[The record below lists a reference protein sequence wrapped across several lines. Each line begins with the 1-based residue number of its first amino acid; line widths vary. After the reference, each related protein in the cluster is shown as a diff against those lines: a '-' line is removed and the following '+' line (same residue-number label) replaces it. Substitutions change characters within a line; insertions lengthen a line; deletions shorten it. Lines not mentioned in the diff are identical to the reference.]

1 MLKNKWIKSIV
12 WIIGSL
18 AFMAI
23 ILKADGVCMRDFGL
37 SIVPF
42 AWIGVYFTLLL
53 WLFARNIQKQGVKL
67 ILIYTSIV
75 PMCLVAGELYGFYF
89 TKQEAKSDSCNTSTS
104 GGYALDYFT
113 QSPITGY
120 KGKPNTT
127 ATAHKIDTSD
137 NSTIYNVSYQTDD
150 FGWRITP
157 SSDDSSNQCVLFFG
171 DSFTIGEGVN
181 GDETLP
187 FYFGTEQ
194 KARIYN
200 FGFHGYGPHQALA
213 LLLSGEVEK
222 ITQHCQSTIAFYE
235 SLPGHIKRA
244 NGFSQWERNN
254 HAPRFA
260 LRDNKLEWINRPSD
274 FSSDSLSQ
282 KILAKIYSN
291 IDKSYLVKIL
301 RPSYVYDTAYNDVYF
316 AIIDS
321 LRQELTTR
329 LDAPLYFILWDWH
342 NLSSNTEKL
351 EPKAIV
357 TYLNASGMQYFLAS
371 QMLQNYKENRDYYA
385 LHKCDFH
392 PNALANDKIAKHIAK
407 EIKNDYEKSNESQK
421 HLTQQKEQQ

>member
-1 MLKNKWIKSIV
+1 M
-12 WIIGSL
+12 
-18 AFMAI
+18 
-23 ILKADGVCMRDFGL
+23 
-37 SIVPF
+37 
-42 AWIGVYFTLLL
+42 
-53 WLFARNIQKQGVKL
+53 
-67 ILIYTSIV
+67 
-75 PMCLVAGELYGFYF
+75 
-89 TKQEAKSDSCNTSTS
+89 
-104 GGYALDYFT
+104 
-113 QSPITGY
+113 
-120 KGKPNTT
+120 
-127 ATAHKIDTSD
+127 
-137 NSTIYNVSYQTDD
+137 
-150 FGWRITP
+150 
-157 SSDDSSNQCVLFFG
+157 
-171 DSFTIGEGVN
+171 
-181 GDETLP
+181 
-187 FYFGTEQ
+187 
-194 KARIYN
+194 
-200 FGFHGYGPHQALA
+200 
-213 LLLSGEVEK
+213 
-222 ITQHCQSTIAFYE
+222 
-235 SLPGHIKRA
+235 PGHIRRA

-351 EPKAIV
+351 ESKAIV

-392 PNALANDKIAKHIAK
+392 PNALANDKIAKYIAK

>member
-12 WIIGSL
+12 WIISSL

-23 ILKADGVCMRDFGL
+23 ILKADGVCMRDFGF

-42 AWIGVYFTLLL
+42 VWIGAYFALLL
-53 WLFARNIQKQGVKL
+53 WRFARNIQKQGVKL

-75 PMCLVAGELYGFYF
+75 PMCLIVGELYGFYL
-89 TKQEAKSDSCNTSTS
+89 TKQEIKTESCNTSTS
-104 GGYALDYFT
+104 GSYGVDYFT

-137 NSTIYNVSYQTDD
+137 NSTIYNISYQTDD

-157 SSDDSSNQCVLFFG
+157 SSDGSSNQCVLFFG

-213 LLLSGEVEK
+213 LFLSGEVEK

-235 SLPGHIKRA
+235 SLPGHIRRA

-301 RPSYVYDTAYNDVYF
+301 RPSYVYDTTYNDVYF

-351 EPKAIV
+351 ESKAIV

-385 LHKCDFH
+385 LHKCDLH
-392 PNALANDKIAKHIAK
+392 PNALANKKIARYIAK